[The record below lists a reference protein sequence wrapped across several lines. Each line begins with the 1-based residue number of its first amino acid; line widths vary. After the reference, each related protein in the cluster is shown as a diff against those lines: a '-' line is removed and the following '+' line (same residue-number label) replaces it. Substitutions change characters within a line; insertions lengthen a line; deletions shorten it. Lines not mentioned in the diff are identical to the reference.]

1 MITRTVKYVT
11 WKIYA
16 FDDNGNLKESV
27 VELLE
32 GEKPVARKSCAIA
45 KEVSVRTERRG
56 MSIEDFIKFSAL
68 IGKEEQ

>member
-11 WKIYA
+11 WKIYD
-16 FDDNGNLKESV
+16 FDDEGNLKERT

-32 GEKPVARKSCAIA
+32 GEQPVARKSSAIA

-56 MSIEDFIKFSAL
+56 MSIDDFIKHSTL
-68 IGKEEQ
+68 IAREEQ

>member
-16 FDDNGNLKESV
+16 FDEAGNLKEST

-32 GEKPVARKSCAIA
+32 GEKPVAKKSNAIA
-45 KEVSVRTERRG
+45 KEIATRTERRG
-56 MSIEDFIKFSAL
+56 MSIDDFIKYSAL
-68 IGKEEQ
+68 IDKEEQ